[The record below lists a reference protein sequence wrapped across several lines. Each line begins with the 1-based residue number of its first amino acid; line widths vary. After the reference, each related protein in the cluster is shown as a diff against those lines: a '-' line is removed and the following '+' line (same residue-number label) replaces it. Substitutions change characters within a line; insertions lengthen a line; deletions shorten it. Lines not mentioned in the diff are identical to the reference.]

1 MQTLTK
7 IQTGKQMQKTKRAF
21 TLVELLVVIAII
33 AVLLGILLPALSKAR
48 KNALQIKCAT
58 QVKQIHTGF
67 ITQANDDAVGQL
79 YPMPGEI
86 NRLAISGTNI
96 SGRGD
101 FNENKNSHQNLYSA
115 CVAKNLFPTTLLV
128 SPAETSSRIGVC
140 TNYDFNQYRPAQDTY
155 WDGDTADGG
164 GGGGVPHFLIQGGPA
179 GLNAS
184 ATSYATM
191 PLNNTTTG
199 TTFNVRRKKEWRTSG
214 NSKFVIIGNRGV
226 KDGASNTPD
235 YTNSQTLSIHGA
247 KDEWEG
253 NLCHNDNHVVFVRTS
268 SPEGLDRVGTG
279 TTAILDNVF
288 RNDAATSGVS
298 DSLIQ
303 IVTACTG
310 PLAANHT
317 ASWD

>member
-1 MQTLTK
+1 MK
-7 IQTGKQMQKTKRAF
+7 KTKRAF
-21 TLVELLVVIAII
+21 TLVELLVVMAII
-33 AVLLGILLPALSKAR
+33 ALLLGILLPALSKAR
-48 KNALQIKCAT
+48 KNAQQIKCAT
-58 QVKQIHTGF
+58 QLKQIHTGF

-79 YPMPGEI
+79 FPMPGEM
-86 NRLAISGTNI
+86 NRQVIGAVNI
-96 SGRGD
+96 PGRGEY
-101 FNENKNSHQNLYSA
+101 NENKNSHQNLYSA

-128 SPAETSSRIGVC
+128 SPAEISSRVGVC
-140 TNYDFNQYRPAQDTY
+140 TDYDFNQYKPAEDRY
-155 WDGDTADGG
+155 WDGDTPDGG
-164 GGGGVPHFLIQGGPA
+164 GGTPGVVHFKILGTGAAGGSGILSQ
-179 GLNAS
+179 S

-191 PLNNTTTG
+191 PLNKTTAG
-199 TTFNVRRKKEWRTSG
+199 TTLNSRRKKEWRASG

-235 YTNSQTLSIHGA
+235 YTNSQTLRIHGA

-268 SPEGLDRVGTG
+268 SPEGLDTIGVGALATF
-279 TTAILDNVF
+279 DNVF
-288 RNDAATSGVS
+288 LADTTTGGS

-310 PLAANHT
+310 PLTANHN